1 MPRSP
6 LGSTPCFLAAAIYM
20 DSRMAAGALMVMLVE
35 TLSRGIPWKSR
46 CMSSRQE
53 METPHPADLA
63 CCQGIVGIIADL
75 CGQVEG
81 HREAGL
87 PLRQQVVEAAVG
99 LGRAGVP
106 GILPHG
112 PGAAAVHGRVS
123 AAGEGILAREA
134 HAPQVV
140 VDRLLGQIHS
150 LQWNARG
157 VMEGL
162 LALGEFVQRGLQNF
176 PLPVLAR
183 PGRYVH
189 HAVRSMLP
197 LASCRPSCSRSIG
210 ASPANAAKLACS
222 MGSPSARCTRSN
234 NSW

>member
-1 MPRSP
+1 MPVPGPRCSRPRACGSRKWRSCSRRAPVPRSP

-35 TLSRGIPWKSR
+35 TLSRG
-46 CMSSRQE
+46 
-53 METPHPADLA
+53 TPHPADLA

-75 CGQVEG
+75 GGQVEG

-87 PLRQQVVEAAVG
+87 PLFQQVVEAAVG

-140 VDRLLGQIHS
+140 VDRLLG
-150 LQWNARG
+150 
-157 VMEGL
+157 
-162 LALGEFVQRGLQNF
+162 
-176 PLPVLAR
+176 
-183 PGRYVH
+183 
-189 HAVRSMLP
+189 
-197 LASCRPSCSRSIG
+197 
-210 ASPANAAKLACS
+210 
-222 MGSPSARCTRSN
+222 
-234 NSW
+234 